1 MPSDRMERLL
11 GAPERRNLA
20 VADFE
25 VREAGNDLVLEGYAS
40 VFDKPYPIFGG
51 AKDGGWDEIVD
62 RRAFDAT
69 LAAKPDVHLLINH
82 EGLPLARTKSG
93 TMDLSTDKVGLR
105 VVARL
110 EQSDPDVQRLA
121 PKMRRKDIDEM
132 SFAFRTIRHEI
143 DEDKS
148 SRRLLEVSLNKGDV
162 SVVNFGAS
170 HHTSVKLRQ
179 VTDAIALIRDIEP
192 EKAMAELRSHANPI
206 EALTEARR
214 TLDDLLR
221 SITPVSAR
229 RLSVAEAEA
238 LVTIPA

>member
-1 MPSDRMERLL
+1 MSDRMERLL

-25 VREAGNDLVLEGYAS
+25 VREAGDDLVLEGYAS
-40 VFDKPYPIFGG
+40 VFEKPYPIYGG

-93 TMDLSTDKVGLR
+93 TMDLSTDKTGLR

-110 EQSDPDVQRLA
+110 DPTDADVLRIA

-143 DEDKS
+143 DEDKDI
-148 SRRLLEVSLNKGDV
+148 RRLLEVSLHKGDV

-170 HHTSVKLRQ
+170 HHTSVKLRAA
-179 VTDAIALIRDIEP
+179 TDAIALLRD
-192 EKAMAELRSHANPI
+192 
-206 EALTEARR
+206 
-214 TLDDLLR
+214 
-221 SITPVSAR
+221 
-229 RLSVAEAEA
+229 
-238 LVTIPA
+238 

>member
-1 MPSDRMERLL
+1 MSDRMERLL

-25 VREAGNDLVLEGYAS
+25 VRAAGDELVLEGYAA
-40 VFDKPYPIFGG
+40 VFEKPYPIFGG
-51 AKDGGWDEIVD
+51 AQEGGWDEIVD

-93 TMDLSTDKVGLR
+93 TMDLSTDKTGLK

-110 EQSDPDVQRLA
+110 DPSDSDVQRIEA
-121 PKMRRKDIDEM
+121 KMRRRDLDEM

-148 SRRLLEVSLNKGDV
+148 TRRLLEVSIHKGDV
-162 SVVNFGAS
+162 SVVNFGANDA
-170 HHTSVKLRQ
+170 TSVKLRSAAA
-179 VTDAIALIRDIEP
+179 AIALIAEADPEP
-192 EKAMAELRSHANPI
+192 VMAELRSIDHPL
-206 EALTEARR
+206 EALSAARR
-214 TLDDLLR
+214 ILDTLIR
-221 SITPVSAR
+221 QITPTEAR

-238 LVTIPA
+238 LIAS